1 MLSFNFER
9 RFSSLWVEDLDHG
22 SITRNMFSAACSNR
36 IRRIITGVLA
46 IILLNGILASILPLE
61 TLAGG
66 QMCTL
71 ACCAGQPSHAAGS
84 CMDGSCHAVFKRTDH
99 NHRSQRQLADQL
111 CGLASFSRHHLSQR
125 SAQTEPKQDSIV
137 RSAMGRP
144 CDPNCGGVVFISST
158 QSRPREFSTVAYKKR
173 PRTRSPAPYRCSV
186 ESRFKT
192 LDGFGKQ
199 VSPRG
204 PPVLFS

>member
-1 MLSFNFER
+1 MHE
-9 RFSSLWVEDLDHG
+9 
-22 SITRNMFSAACSNR
+22 ITLPGTRKARIKNIARGLLATFALAAL
-36 IRRIITGVLA
+36 LA
-46 IILLNGILASILPLE
+46 GILPVE
-61 TLAGG
+61 TIAGG

-71 ACCAGQPSHAAGS
+71 ACCAGRAPHAAGS

-99 NHRSQRQLADQL
+99 NHRSKRQVADKL
-111 CGLASFSRHHLSQR
+111 CGQPSFSRHRLSQH
-125 SAQTEPKQDSIV
+125 SAQTESKQESISV
-137 RSAMGRP
+137 CAMGRP
-144 CDPNCGGVVFISST
+144 CDLDCGGAVFISST
-158 QSRPREFSTVAYKKR
+158 QSRPRQFSTVAYKKK
-173 PRTRSPAPYRCSV
+173 PRALSPARSGCYV